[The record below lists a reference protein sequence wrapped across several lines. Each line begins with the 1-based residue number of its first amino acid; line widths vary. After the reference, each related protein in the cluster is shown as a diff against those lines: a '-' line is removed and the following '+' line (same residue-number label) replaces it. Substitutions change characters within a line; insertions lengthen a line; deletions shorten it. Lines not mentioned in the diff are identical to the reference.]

1 MKTPLSADQVRSG
14 QRLGRAL
21 AEARRA
27 RGDRIA
33 DVAANSGLA
42 VDTVKRI
49 ESATALAPTFFTVA
63 AIARVLE
70 LSLDEL
76 ARIARGR
83 GR

>member
-1 MKTPLSADQVRSG
+1 MKQPLSPDQVRWG
-14 QRLGRAL
+14 QRLGKAL
-21 AEARRA
+21 ADARQA

-33 DVAANSGLA
+33 DVASGSGLA

-76 ARIARGR
+76 DRIARGR